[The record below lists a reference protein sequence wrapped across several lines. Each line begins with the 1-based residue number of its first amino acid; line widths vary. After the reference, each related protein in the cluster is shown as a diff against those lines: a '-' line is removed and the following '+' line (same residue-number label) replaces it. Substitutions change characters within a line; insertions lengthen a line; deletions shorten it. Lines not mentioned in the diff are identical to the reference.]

1 MGLKISKKTMNMA
14 YGLGAAVVIIGA
26 LMKII
31 HKDLNLGFVTLT
43 GSTLL
48 TIGLVT
54 EALIFALSAFDDPD
68 EGYKWERVYPGLKPD
83 IDAPEDIIVTG
94 PNPTPAIEADMSKK
108 LDEMLTKAG
117 LDVKLV
123 KSLGENINN
132 LNSAAKAMVG
142 SADASTEYSEQM
154 KLVNTKMGSINSL
167 YQAQIDSATRQ
178 AEITKDSQENATK
191 LKEQMESLA
200 SNLSS
205 LNGVYGG
212 MLSAMNKK

>member
-1 MGLKISKKTMNMA
+1 MGFQVSKKTMNMA

-31 HKDLNLGFVTLT
+31 HKDLDLGLLKIS
-43 GSTLL
+43 GNDLL

-54 EALIFALSAFDDPD
+54 EALIFALSAFDAPD
-68 EGYKWERVYPGLKPD
+68 EGYAWEKIYDFDNPNSSPVSGPG
-83 IDAPEDIIVTG
+83 
-94 PNPTPAIEADMSKK
+94 PTSNIEADMSKK
-108 LDEMLTKAG
+108 LDDMLAKAG

-142 SADASTEYSEQM
+142 SADASTEYSEHL
-154 KLVNTKMGSINSL
+154 KEVNTKMGSINSL

>member
-31 HKDLNLGFVTLT
+31 HADLDLILFKIGGND
-43 GSTLL
+43 LL

-54 EALIFALSAFDDPD
+54 EALIFALSAFDAPD
-68 EGYKWERVYPGLKPD
+68 EGYAWEKIYD
-83 IDAPEDIIVTG
+83 FDN
-94 PNPTPAIEADMSKK
+94 PNPSPVPGPGPTSTIETDMSKK
-108 LDEMLTKAG
+108 LDDMLSKAG
-117 LDVKLV
+117 LDAKLV
-123 KSLGENINN
+123 KSLGDNINN
-132 LNSAAKAMVG
+132 LNSTAKAMVG
-142 SADASTEYSEQM
+142 SAEVSSEYTEQLKE
-154 KLVNTKMGSINSL
+154 VNTKMGSINSL

-178 AEITKDSQENATK
+178 AEITKDSEENASK

>member
-1 MGLKISKKTMNMA
+1 MGFQVSKKTMNMA

-31 HKDLNLGFVTLT
+31 HKDLDLFLFKISGND
-43 GSTLL
+43 LL

-54 EALIFALSAFDDPD
+54 EALIFALSAFDAPD
-68 EGYKWERVYPGLKPD
+68 EGYAWEKAFPVLIDEEGSPVPGPGPTYP
-83 IDAPEDIIVTG
+83 
-94 PNPTPAIEADMSKK
+94 IEADMSKK
-108 LDEMLTKAG
+108 LDDMLAKAG

-142 SADASTEYSEQM
+142 SADASTEYSEHL
-154 KLVNTKMGSINSL
+154 KEVNTKMGSINSL

>member
-31 HKDLNLGFVTLT
+31 HADLDLGFFKI
-43 GSTLL
+43 GGNDLL

-54 EALIFALSAFDDPD
+54 EALIFALSAFDAPD
-68 EGYKWERVYPGLKPD
+68 EGYPWEVIYDFENG
-83 IDAPEDIIVTG
+83 TG
-94 PNPTPAIEADMSKK
+94 PSTGPGPSSTIEADMSKK
-108 LDEMLTKAG
+108 LDDMLAKAG

-123 KSLGENINN
+123 KSLGDNINN
-132 LNSAAKAMVG
+132 LNSTAKAMVG
-142 SADASTEYSEQM
+142 SAEVSSEYTEQLKE
-154 KLVNTKMGSINSL
+154 VNSKMGSINSL

-178 AEITKDSQENATK
+178 AEITKDSEDNASK

>member
-31 HKDLNLGFVTLT
+31 HADLDLGFFKI
-43 GSTLL
+43 GGNDLL

-54 EALIFALSAFDDPD
+54 EALIFALSAFDAPD
-68 EGYKWERVYPGLKPD
+68 EGYPWEVIYDFENG
-83 IDAPEDIIVTG
+83 TG
-94 PNPTPAIEADMSKK
+94 PSTGPGPSSTIEADMSKK
-108 LDEMLTKAG
+108 LDDMLAKAG

-123 KSLGENINN
+123 KSLGDNINN
-132 LNSAAKAMVG
+132 LNSTAKAMVG
-142 SADASTEYSEQM
+142 SAEVSSEYTEQLKE
-154 KLVNTKMGSINSL
+154 VNSKMGSINSL

-178 AEITKDSQENATK
+178 AEITKDSEENASK

>member
-31 HKDLNLGFVTLT
+31 HADLDLVLFKIGGND
-43 GSTLL
+43 LL

-54 EALIFALSAFDDPD
+54 EALIFALSAFDVPD
-68 EGYKWERVYPGLKPD
+68 EGYAWERVFPELTPG
-83 IDAPEDIIVTG
+83 PENPI
-94 PNPTPAIEADMSKK
+94 PTPRPGPTSTIEADMSKK
-108 LDEMLTKAG
+108 LDDMLAKAG

-123 KSLGENINN
+123 KSLGDNINT
-132 LNSAAKAMVG
+132 LNSTAKAMVG
-142 SADASTEYSEQM
+142 SAEVSSEYTEQLKE
-154 KLVNTKMGSINSL
+154 VNAKMGSINSL

-178 AEITKDSQENATK
+178 AEITKDSEENASK

>member
-1 MGLKISKKTMNMA
+1 MGLKISKQTMNMA

-31 HKDLNLGFVTLT
+31 HADLPLGFYTLK
-43 GSTLL
+43 GNDLL

-54 EALIFALSAFDDPD
+54 EALIFALSAFEAPD
-68 EGYKWERVYPGLKPD
+68 EGYPWEVIYDFENGTPPS
-83 IDAPEDIIVTG
+83 TG
-94 PNPTPAIEADMSKK
+94 PGPSSTIETDMSKK
-108 LDEMLTKAG
+108 LDDMLSKAG
-117 LDVKLV
+117 LDAKLV
-123 KSLGENINN
+123 KSLGDNINN
-132 LNSAAKAMVG
+132 LNSTAKAMVG
-142 SADASTEYSEQM
+142 SAEVSSEYTEQLKE
-154 KLVNTKMGSINSL
+154 VNSKMGSINSL

-178 AEITKDSQENATK
+178 AEITKDSEENASK

>member
-1 MGLKISKKTMNMA
+1 MGFQVSKKTMNMA

-31 HKDLNLGFVTLT
+31 HKDLDLGLFKIS
-43 GSTLL
+43 GNDLL

-54 EALIFALSAFDDPD
+54 EALIFALSAFDAPD
-68 EGYKWERVYPGLKPD
+68 EGYAWEKAFPVLIDEEGSPVPGPGPTYP
-83 IDAPEDIIVTG
+83 
-94 PNPTPAIEADMSKK
+94 IEADM
-108 LDEMLTKAG
+108 LAKAG

-142 SADASTEYSEQM
+142 SADASTEYSEHL
-154 KLVNTKMGSINSL
+154 KEVNTKMGSINSL

>member
-31 HKDLNLGFVTLT
+31 HADLDLGLFKI
-43 GSTLL
+43 GGNDLL

-54 EALIFALSAFDDPD
+54 EALIFALSAFDAPD
-68 EGYKWERVYPGLKPD
+68 EGYPWEVIYDFENG
-83 IDAPEDIIVTG
+83 TG
-94 PNPTPAIEADMSKK
+94 PSTGPGPSSTIEADMSKK
-108 LDEMLTKAG
+108 LDDMLAKAG

-123 KSLGENINN
+123 KSLGDNINN
-132 LNSAAKAMVG
+132 LNSTAKAMVG
-142 SADASTEYSEQM
+142 SAEVSSEYTEQLKE
-154 KLVNTKMGSINSL
+154 VNSKMGSINSL

-178 AEITKDSQENATK
+178 AEITKDSEENASK

>member
-31 HKDLNLGFVTLT
+31 HADLDLGFFKI
-43 GSTLL
+43 GGNDLL

-54 EALIFALSAFDDPD
+54 EALIFALSAFDAPD
-68 EGYKWERVYPGLKPD
+68 EGYAWEKIYD
-83 IDAPEDIIVTG
+83 FDN
-94 PNPTPAIEADMSKK
+94 PNPSPVPGPGPTIEADMSKK
-108 LDEMLTKAG
+108 LDDMLAKAG

-123 KSLGENINN
+123 KSLGDNINN
-132 LNSAAKAMVG
+132 LNSTAKAMVG
-142 SADASTEYSEQM
+142 SAEVSSEYTEQLKE
-154 KLVNTKMGSINSL
+154 VNSKMGSINSL

-178 AEITKDSQENATK
+178 AEITKDSEENASK

>member
-31 HKDLNLGFVTLT
+31 HADLDLFLFKIGGND
-43 GSTLL
+43 LL

-54 EALIFALSAFDDPD
+54 EALIFALSAFDAPD
-68 EGYKWERVYPGLKPD
+68 EGYAWEKAFPELV
-83 IDAPEDIIVTG
+83 IDD
-94 PNPTPAIEADMSKK
+94 PNPIPTPRPGPTSTIETDMSKK
-108 LDEMLTKAG
+108 LDDMLSKAG
-117 LDVKLV
+117 LDAKLV
-123 KSLGENINN
+123 KSLGDNINN
-132 LNSAAKAMVG
+132 LNSTAKAMVG
-142 SADASTEYSEQM
+142 SAEVSSEYTEQLKE
-154 KLVNTKMGSINSL
+154 VNTKMGSINSL

-178 AEITKDSQENATK
+178 AEITKDSEENASK

>member
-1 MGLKISKKTMNMA
+1 MGFQVSKKTMNMA

-31 HKDLNLGFVTLT
+31 HADLDFSKIGLDFKLT
-43 GSTLL
+43 GNTLL

-54 EALIFALSAFDDPD
+54 EALIFALSAFDAPD
-68 EGYKWERVYPGLKPD
+68 EGYKWEKAFPILVGKPGP
-83 IDAPEDIIVTG
+83 G
-94 PNPTPAIEADMSKK
+94 PGPGPTPTIEADMSKK
-108 LDEMLTKAG
+108 LDDMLAKAG

-132 LNSAAKAMVG
+132 LNSVAKAMVG
-142 SADASTEYSEQM
+142 SADASTEYSEHL
-154 KLVNTKMGSINSL
+154 KEVNTKMGSINSL